1 MPNQHI
7 FNDRMGEADEA
18 LYAKQDPPGFLY
30 LDIDHFKAIND
41 EYVHKTGDA
50 IHKEFTQRL
59 RNAIRASDTLARLGN
74 DEFVIILEGLKHN
87 LAAEKMASKILDSI
101 RADMQVEDTRLA
113 VTTTIGVAY
122 YDGEPDPEQFL
133 DKADKALYRAK
144 QAGRNRIGV

>member
-1 MPNQHI
+1 
-7 FNDRMGEADEA
+7 MGEAMKRCTRNKTRLA
-18 LYAKQDPPGFLY
+18 LLY

-41 EYVHKTGDA
+41 EYGHKTGDA
-50 IHKEFTQRL
+50 ILKEFTQRL
-59 RNAIRASDTLARLGN
+59 RNAIRASDTLARLGS
-74 DEFVIILEGLKHN
+74 DEFVVILEDLKHN
-87 LAAEKMASKILDSI
+87 LAAEKVASKILDSI
-101 RADMQVEDTRLA
+101 RADMQGEDTRLA